1 MELGRD
7 DVQGVNVRMHGE
19 ALVPC
24 GWGRVG
30 TREWWGW
37 ALGSGRGLGEACGAL
52 KGRGPRCEQQ
62 GPILGATE
70 RTPLPCLPSS
80 SHRDGSPRP
89 AGRQH
94 LPRVSCPG
102 GAVPS
107 PSLSPGNGGISGN
120 RSQTGNFCVPGPPSE
135 PFATHGLASA
145 AGWGAQGRPHL
156 PWQPWVSHAF
166 KGGASTARLQALPV
180 LRLSPGAERQHRPA
194 RSAAFGPCR
203 QALGGAW
210 APRPGCRRGWD
221 YSPGAQSSV
230 VRGLPAA

>member
-120 RSQTGNFCVPGPPSE
+120 RSQTGNFCVLGPPSD

-145 AGWGAQGRPHL
+145 AGWGAQGQPHL

-166 KGGASTARLQALPV
+166 KGGASTARLQAAACPAAEPWGRTSAPPHAL
-180 LRLSPGAERQHRPA
+180 LAQLWEAPGP
-194 RSAAFGPCR
+194 
-203 QALGGAW
+203 
-210 APRPGCRRGWD
+210 
-221 YSPGAQSSV
+221 
-230 VRGLPAA
+230 RGLGVDEAGIIPRGPSPP